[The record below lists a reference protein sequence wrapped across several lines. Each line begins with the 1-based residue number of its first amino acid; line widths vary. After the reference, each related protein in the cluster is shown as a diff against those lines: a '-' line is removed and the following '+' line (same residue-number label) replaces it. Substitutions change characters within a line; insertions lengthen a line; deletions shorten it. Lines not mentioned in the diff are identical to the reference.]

1 MKASSSQYNHDKSIE
16 RITEVLDAS
25 DNSFEEKGSIPSRDS
40 LTYKNGYYVNCSAL
54 FVDIRDSK
62 SLNEKHTRPVLAK
75 IYKVYI
81 SELIAVLRH
90 HDGVNEISIEGDSV
104 WAVFNTPYLDDIN
117 NLFSVAAMASSLI
130 RTLNIKLAKKGYSTL
145 KVGIGISYGRALL
158 IKSGY
163 KGSDIN
169 EVVWLGKLVGEAA
182 KLCSFGNKEYYDK
195 ELMVSEVF
203 YDNLSKDNQSL
214 LDRNNDRNCYH
225 GHIHNIPMN
234 NWVLENE

>member
-25 DNSFEEKGSIPSRDS
+25 DNSFEEKDSIPSRDS

-182 KLCSFGNKEYYDK
+182 KLCSFGNKEYYDE

-203 YDNLSKDNQSL
+203 YNNLGKDNQSL
-214 LDRNNDRNCYH
+214 LTRNNYRNCYH
-225 GHIHNIPMN
+225 GNIHNISMN